1 MTPRAVPSASQV
13 RLAFLL
19 TSLGG
24 LLFTFDLPLLR
35 LSGADQWTMVFTRG
49 IFLFVAITTA
59 WAFARSYRRERTPF
73 IDGWAGLTVV
83 LTSTVGNMAY
93 IGAVVQTDAA
103 NVVFIIALTPVIA
116 ATLSRLVLGERVH
129 PFTWIATIVAFIGAG
144 VIVRDGLQGGH
155 AAGDMLAFLSAF
167 CSASALTIIRASG
180 KNVATSF
187 GVGSLFSALLAVTLF
202 GAAPLSLGAAG
213 GFGLPAWMW
222 LALNGLIAMPL
233 ATLFLARGPR
243 VLPSADVSMFFM
255 LETVLTPLW
264 IWLLFAEAPSPAVI
278 VGGCIIIFT
287 LLAHSWWRL
296 TRSLRTS
303 AVTLSQ

>member
-1 MTPRAVPSASQV
+1 
-13 RLAFLL
+13 
-19 TSLGG
+19 
-24 LLFTFDLPLLR
+24 
-35 LSGADQWTMVFTRG
+35 MVFTRG

-213 GFGLPAWMW
+213 GLVSPPGCGWRAQRLDRDATRHTVPCAWPESASFRRREHVLHAGDCADAALD
-222 LALNGLIAMPL
+222 LAAVCRS
-233 ATLFLARGPR
+233 TFARR
-243 VLPSADVSMFFM
+243 
-255 LETVLTPLW
+255 
-264 IWLLFAEAPSPAVI
+264 
-278 VGGCIIIFT
+278 
-287 LLAHSWWRL
+287 HRRRL
-296 TRSLRTS
+296 HHNLYV
-303 AVTLSQ
+303 AGA